1 MNQPMLGD
9 WPDEPPKAHRLPAVI
24 RSLAQ
29 HSERIIWGDHA
40 FERIELRDINT
51 TVALR
56 VLKTG
61 DIDGPIRPGND
72 RGEWIVKMIGPTSH
86 ERGARNVGV
95 VTAVLGTET
104 LFVMSVEWED
114 RR

>member
-1 MNQPMLGD
+1 MNPPVLGN
-9 WPDEPPKAHRLPAVI
+9 WPDGPPKTHRLAAVI

-29 HSERIIWGDHA
+29 HSERVIWGDHA

-61 DIDGPIRPGND
+61 DIDGTIRPGTD
-72 RGEWIVKMIGPTSH
+72 PGEWVVKMISPASH

-95 VTAVLGTET
+95 VTIVLGTEY
-104 LFVMSVEWED
+104 LFVKSVEWED